1 MIEED
6 KSFKEQM
13 QEIRVQEFRMLES
26 KVFERFE
33 QEATVSSIIG
43 EYVHLGEKGT

>member
-1 MIEED
+1 MIGQMIEED

-13 QEIRVQEFRMLES
+13 QEIRVQEFRMLEN

-33 QEATVSSIIG
+33 QEAAVRTI
-43 EYVHLGEKGT
+43 